1 MTFHIHNNK
10 LIEPEE
16 HVLHESERIGI
27 KEALKNYKHSY
38 PGKAVKNIKSLQS
51 NLKVIESI
59 NVASGQIPLLKKTF
73 DLQTK
78 LSDVINLH
86 KAKAFEKRLNL
97 DFVFDKDIPK
107 YVVGDPIRIYRIV
120 LELIGNALKFT
131 NQGYVKVCAKLAKK
145 NEFKIVVRIEIE
157 DTGPGIPTEKQQEL
171 FVRFKRLIPSYNG
184 VYSGSGLGLFI
195 AKQFIDDL
203 EGEIYI
209 ESYPGKGTKF
219 ICLIPMRGSLSDE
232 YFEEDERMVDYSLF
246 NNSPINLPQEK
257 SISLIQKSRVLI
269 VEDHAPTSMV
279 VKNMLNGFGC
289 DVDIAKDG
297 QTAIDFFKNNNYALI
312 LMDIGLP
319 DINGYEVSKQIRIRE
334 MPFEHKV
341 PIVALT
347 AHLSKEERQQ
357 CLEASM
363 NAVFTKPLFKDKII
377 DILDVF
383 VPEYRA
389 SLV

>member
-1 MTFHIHNNK
+1 M
-10 LIEPEE
+10 
-16 HVLHESERIGI
+16 
-27 KEALKNYKHSY
+27 
-38 PGKAVKNIKSLQS
+38 
-51 NLKVIESI
+51 
-59 NVASGQIPLLKKTF
+59 
-73 DLQTK
+73 
-78 LSDVINLH
+78 
-86 KAKAFEKRLNL
+86 
-97 DFVFDKDIPK
+97 
-107 YVVGDPIRIYRIV
+107 